1 MLSFPQSREPE
12 DIPFIQLKPKPGS
25 DPRVSP
31 GARDAVKSG
40 PVMSTATFS
49 LFTTVL
55 SLLRCPEKH
64 KLYEQVIDSAF
75 SMALSLIEIIAR
87 DLVE

>member
-1 MLSFPQSREPE
+1 MEPKFPQSREPK

-55 SLLRCPEKH
+55 SLLC
-64 KLYEQVIDSAF
+64 
-75 SMALSLIEIIAR
+75 LS
-87 DLVE
+87 